1 MTVRKKESPSVLETF
16 LALRGPLESP
26 EEEWRTAKP
35 NLIDSLALASA
46 RTLQDFRLSRLAS
59 AANLQKDLL
68 VIFEEI
74 IDQHAQAR
82 LAELLLHHAERNLR
96 KTTPLPEESGVKKP

>member
-16 LALRGPLESP
+16 LAPRGPLKGSDQESRCP
-26 EEEWRTAKP
+26 KP
-35 NLIDSLALASA
+35 NLIESLTLASV

-82 LAELLLHHAERNLR
+82 LAELLLHHAKRNCR
-96 KTTPLPEESGVKKP
+96 KTKPLSEKSE